1 MMKINR
7 KGDIMVMVAFWVVL
21 SLAIILNVVG
31 WIAEK
36 VYKNKVANQVRKQ
49 EFDVYNRKV

>member
-36 VYKNKVANQVRKQ
+36 VYKNKIAKQARKQ